1 MSSFVNY
8 MLICIIFD
16 IHLSCIALKL
26 TSLLQPDEEAHVTVL
41 STCPCER
48 DLHYVV
54 TTEGHVTYWNQVLQP
69 DSIDEAPPTQI
80 IDGAAICRHN
90 FR

>member
-1 MSSFVNY
+1 MTV
-8 MLICIIFD
+8 M
-16 IHLSCIALKL
+16 L
-26 TSLLQPDEEAHVTVL
+26 TSLLQPDEEARVTVL

-54 TTEGHVTYWNQVLQP
+54 TTEGHVTYWNQVPRP

>member
-1 MSSFVNY
+1 MIAFTNY
-8 MLICIIFD
+8 RGICIIFA
-16 IHLSCIALKL
+16 IHLSCIGLML
-26 TSLLQPDEEAHVTVL
+26 TSLLQPDEEAHVIVL

-54 TTEGHVTYWNQVLQP
+54 TTEGHVTYWNQVLRP

>member
-1 MSSFVNY
+1 MNINTTLPLLVLRYCFSM
-8 MLICIIFD
+8 MLDC
-16 IHLSCIALKL
+16 
-26 TSLLQPDEEAHVTVL
+26 LLQPDEEAHVTVL

-54 TTEGHVTYWNQVLQP
+54 TTEGHITYWSQALRP
-69 DSIDEAPPTQI
+69 DSLDEAPPTQI
-80 IDGAAICRHN
+80 IDGAAICKHN